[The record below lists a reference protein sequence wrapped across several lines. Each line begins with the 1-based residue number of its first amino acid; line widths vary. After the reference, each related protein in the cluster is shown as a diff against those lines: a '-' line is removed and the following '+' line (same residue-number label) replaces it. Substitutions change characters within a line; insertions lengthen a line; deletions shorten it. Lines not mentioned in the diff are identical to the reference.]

1 MKKRKKR
8 NTLLQK
14 PGIIKHNYLEENNK
28 KKLKCVRINTHAIDT
43 NACVCIF
50 TQNI

>member
-1 MKKRKKR
+1 MKKRKEKR

-28 KKLKCVRINTHAIDT
+28 KKI
-43 NACVCIF
+43 
-50 TQNI
+50 